1 MLARFGY
8 EDRLF
13 TLEIPT
19 EIEEEQETCEGESF
33 ELSSAAFNF
42 LHNLAINTPLR
53 RYQDDGGDDGNGNE
67 QSQYLRKQEKFPS
80 ESNSSYENNKDN
92 GNGNKNGGINGN
104 RNNNKNMISWGDL
117 AEILSVMPTVSHPW
131 SYPPICQVEFDF
143 LSLLLVSFFTTL
155 SFFLFL
161 VLLGFFVLDLLYSF
175 SLS

>member
-53 RYQDDGGDDGNGNE
+53 RYQDDGGDDGSGNDS
-67 QSQYLRKQEKFPS
+67 SQYLRKQENFPS
-80 ESNSSYENNKDN
+80 ELNSSHENNKYN
-92 GNGNKNGGINGN
+92 FNGNKNGRMNGDM
-104 RNNNKNMISWGDL
+104 NKNMISWGDL
-117 AEILSVMPTVSHPW
+117 GEILSVMPTVSHPW
-131 SYPPICQVEFDF
+131 SYPPICQV
-143 LSLLLVSFFTTL
+143 
-155 SFFLFL
+155 
-161 VLLGFFVLDLLYSF
+161 
-175 SLS
+175 